1 MATFTPRGD
10 KWKAEV
16 VRLGVRTSKTFIS
29 KRRAELWAAEM
40 EAQILSGTRKAADAS
55 ETLYATLARYAAEKS
70 TGKRGERWEQIRIKK
85 FQRDIPFVG
94 HKVGDITPD
103 QIGKWRDSRL
113 AEGLKPDSVR
123 RELGLLSAVFEVA
136 RREWRLARTNP
147 CADVARPDAAKAR
160 SRRISDAEVAA
171 LCDAMGY
178 TGGPPKTKGAQAAV
192 AFLLAIETAMRAG
205 EIVTLTRDQVDFDRR
220 VAHLLRTKN
229 GDDRDV
235 PLSTR
240 AVELLRALPGEGR
253 LFTLAA
259 GSLDVFFRNA
269 KKKVGIAD
277 LHFHDSRREATS
289 RLAGRFSPMDL
300 AKITGHRDLNLLL
313 RVYYKPDVDVLV
325 AKLD

>member
-16 VRLGVRTSKTFIS
+16 VRLGVRTSKTFNS

-55 ETLYATLARYAAEKS
+55 ETLHATLARYAAEKS
-70 TGKRGERWEQIRIKK
+70 TAKRGARWEEIRLAK
-85 FQRDIPFVG
+85 FQRELPFVNR
-94 HKVGDITPD
+94 KVADIEPD
-103 QIGKWRDSRL
+103 EIGKWRDARL
-113 AEGLKPDSVR
+113 AAGLKPDSVR

-136 RREWRLARTNP
+136 RREWRLTRTNP
-147 CADVARPDAAKAR
+147 CTDVARPDAAKAR
-160 SRRISDAEVAA
+160 SRRISDAEIAMLCAA
-171 LCDAMGY
+171 LGY
-178 TGGPPKTKGAQAAV
+178 DGGAPRTKAAQAAV
-192 AFLLAIETAMRAG
+192 ALLLAVETAMRAG
-205 EIVTLTRDQVDFDRR
+205 EIVTLTRDQVDFEAR

-240 AVELLRALPGEGR
+240 AVELLRSLPGEGR
-253 LFTLAA
+253 LFTLAPA
-259 GSLDVFFRNA
+259 SLDVFFRQA

-313 RVYYKPDVDVLV
+313 RVYYKPDVAALV
-325 AKLD
+325 SKLD